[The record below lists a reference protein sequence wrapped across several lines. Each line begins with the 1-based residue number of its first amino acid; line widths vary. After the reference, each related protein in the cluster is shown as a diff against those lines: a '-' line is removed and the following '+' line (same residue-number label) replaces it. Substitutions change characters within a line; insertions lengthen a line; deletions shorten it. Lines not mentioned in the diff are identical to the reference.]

1 MSVPRVKKR
10 GLEEEVEEE
19 VEEEGGGGGGLSLS
33 LTNLKASKNATV
45 FSRVCLLLIP
55 PAIAKHAGQLA

>member
-19 VEEEGGGGGGLSLS
+19 GEEGGGLSLS

>member
-10 GLEEEVEEE
+10 GLEEEEE
-19 VEEEGGGGGGLSLS
+19 VEEEGEGGLSLS

>member
-10 GLEEEVEEE
+10 GLEEEE
-19 VEEEGGGGGGLSLS
+19 VEEEGGGLSLS

>member
-19 VEEEGGGGGGLSLS
+19 GEGGLSLS

-45 FSRVCLLLIP
+45 FSRVGLLLIP